1 MELLNSLKSR
11 LESYEKPFTHWA
23 INKPLTDD
31 AIKEI
36 CNADIANPVSEGIS
50 YDGTRAIDGGEGK
63 FREGIKSGGKAK
75 KLASDAFVIYPSGR
89 AKKIGFLKNPK
100 IYPGSEIFV
109 SFKEIEEDKENGRF
123 FDRFTTIFS
132 VLTGALTTVV
142 LAKQLSN

>member
-63 FREGIKSGGKAK
+63 FREGIISGGKAK
-75 KLASDAFVIYPSGR
+75 NIDVLLQ
-89 AKKIGFLKNPK
+89 KKIQK
-100 IYPGSEIFV
+100 IFQ
-109 SFKEIEEDKENGRF
+109 N
-123 FDRFTTIFS
+123 
-132 VLTGALTTVV
+132 LQNL
-142 LAKQLSN
+142 